1 MTAQQ
6 TIRERYDAGIPA
18 GTREERRMYREYD
31 ACSHPAN
38 PVALAEVLSTAAQS
52 LNYAEAGDA
61 GRAGFSYM
69 DASVVA
75 LAAFPEGSAQASAL
89 NLILG
94 AVGEAVRSVP
104 A

>member
-18 GTREERRMYREYD
+18 GTGEERRMYREYD

-38 PVALAEVLSTAAQS
+38 PVALAEALSTAARS
-52 LNYAEAGDA
+52 LHYAEAGDTARADFSLADA
-61 GRAGFSYM
+61 GIRA
-69 DASVVA
+69 AE
-75 LAAFPEGSAQASAL
+75 AFPAGSPQAAAL

-94 AVGEAVRSVP
+94 AVGEAARSVP